1 MLKKSLGL
9 LWFIPLLSVAH
20 PHAFI
25 DMQNKVLVQEEQ
37 LIGFSMQWTLDE
49 PSSASIIYDLN
60 QSREPAQKQKLV
72 DEAMKNIVN
81 EHYFSYLFDKDKKK
95 IKYQAQPQNYGMK
108 SNGSQV
114 IYYFDFLLSK
124 PQLLKNN
131 RFELSTYDPTYFVA
145 MSYPEAHKHLNKKQN
160 TVDFSALP
168 PQCQGKVIEPNVDE
182 KIRQY
187 AAALD
192 RNQRDEDRSL
202 GQIFSQKVEILC
214 N

>member
-9 LWFIPLLSVAH
+9 LWFIPMLSVAH

-25 DMQNKVLVQEEQ
+25 DMQNKVLVQEGQ

-95 IKYQAQPQNYGMK
+95 LNIKHN
-108 SNGSQV
+108 
-114 IYYFDFLLSK
+114 
-124 PQLLKNN
+124 
-131 RFELSTYDPTYFVA
+131 
-145 MSYPEAHKHLNKKQN
+145 HK
-160 TVDFSALP
+160 TM
-168 PQCQGKVIEPNVDE
+168 E
-182 KIRQY
+182 
-187 AAALD
+187 
-192 RNQRDEDRSL
+192 
-202 GQIFSQKVEILC
+202 
-214 N
+214 